1 MATIPQN
8 MKNCEIQILNED
20 KISYLHLK
28 SDKTAKQIEQK
39 HIAMPLQTSL
49 E

>member
-8 MKNCEIQILNED
+8 MKNCEIQILSED

-28 SDKTAKQIEQK
+28 SDKKAKQIEQK
-39 HIAMPLQTSL
+39 HVAMPVQTSH